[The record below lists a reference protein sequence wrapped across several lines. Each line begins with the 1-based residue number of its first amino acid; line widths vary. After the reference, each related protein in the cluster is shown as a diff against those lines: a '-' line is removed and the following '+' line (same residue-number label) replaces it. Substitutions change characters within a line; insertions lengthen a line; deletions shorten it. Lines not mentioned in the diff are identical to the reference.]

1 MLQMYIYGAPPPR
14 TYLFMRFCELKHWF
28 CEGALAKLISG
39 ASSPKF
45 GDLGFYG
52 FYWFCQCFLLLGLKN
67 IGN

>member
-1 MLQMYIYGAPPPR
+1 M
-14 TYLFMRFCELKHWF
+14 F

-45 GDLGFYG
+45 GDVGFYG

-67 IGN
+67 IGKTNVL